1 MDEVAGQKVAEML
14 PKMLLKMMGALME
27 NGIKS
32 WQIYDNKYSIDLRI
46 RFDHECKAMAASSEF
61 VYKQGSEADTT
72 PTHTKPASYH
82 RKPPSHIKRDLNRR
96 IARAKRQRLDDSN
109 EMENDRTFEPV
120 ESFEYC
126 ISPESICLQ

>member
-46 RFDHECKAMAASSEF
+46 RFDHECKAMAGSSMY
-61 VYKQGSEADTT
+61 VYNPGGPVLHIHVKLC
-72 PTHTKPASYH
+72 
-82 RKPPSHIKRDLNRR
+82 SHIKFIFYPITVL
-96 IARAKRQRLDDSN
+96 
-109 EMENDRTFEPV
+109 
-120 ESFEYC
+120 
-126 ISPESICLQ
+126 

>member
-46 RFDHECKAMAASSEF
+46 HFDHECKAMRAGSNV
-61 VYKQGSEADTT
+61 VYMQGSQADTT
-72 PTHTKPASYH
+72 PTHTHSL
-82 RKPPSHIKRDLNRR
+82 SHTV
-96 IARAKRQRLDDSN
+96 
-109 EMENDRTFEPV
+109 ENHLV
-120 ESFEYC
+120 
-126 ISPESICLQ
+126 I